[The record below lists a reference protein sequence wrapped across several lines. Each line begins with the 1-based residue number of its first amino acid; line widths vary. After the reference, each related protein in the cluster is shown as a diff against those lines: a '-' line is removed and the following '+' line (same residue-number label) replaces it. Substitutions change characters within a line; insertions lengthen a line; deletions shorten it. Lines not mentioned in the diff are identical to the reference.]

1 MQNIQNFLVEFFI
14 LIVLL
19 FFAGCAAYEPLKT
32 TPAAIGVPTAV
43 EKELT
48 KLPPPKEQIVAA
60 VYKFRDQTGQYKLT
74 ETGNSFSTAVT
85 QGATSILIKALED
98 SGWFIPIEREGLSD
112 LLNERK
118 IIRSSRENFL
128 GEDGKKLPDLPPL
141 LYAGVILEGGIISYD
156 TDVLTGGAGV
166 KYLGATASGQYRED
180 KVTIYLRAV
189 STQNGRILKT
199 VYTTKTILSQM
210 VDLGLFKFVDYQS
223 LLEVETGYTYNEP
236 VDLCVTEAI
245 QKAVE
250 SLIIEGIQD
259 GLWQVKNPKDLDSP
273 VIKNFSNDQIQSN
286 ELDDLGNSIAE
297 KHSKIG
303 IDLNIGG
310 QQYSGDYP
318 NPLTKMFE
326 SFGLRFNFNN
336 RWALG
341 ANYRSGRLGAESA
354 FDNIFNSL
362 GIGAYYKLIPQYDF
376 TPYLTLGGEIIY
388 KKNSGALYPD
398 YSASNTT
405 SSKLFYSLV
414 SGIGVEYSF
423 SKFISLNVELNN
435 HYVFS
440 DMLDG
445 LKHGNLNDYFW
456 GANVG
461 FTVYLFNNL
470 FKN

>member
-1 MQNIQNFLVEFFI
+1 MRNMQIKIVPFITLMFF
-14 LIVLL
+14 L
-19 FFAGCAAYEPLKT
+19 FFEGCASYEPLKT
-32 TPAAIGVPTAV
+32 APPSIGIPTTA

-48 KLPPPKEQIVAA
+48 SLPAPKEPIVAA

-74 ETGNSFSTAVT
+74 ATGNSFSTSVT

-98 SGWFIPIEREGLSD
+98 SGWFLPIEREGLSD

-118 IIRSSRENFL
+118 IIRSSRENYL
-128 GEDGKKLPDLPPL
+128 GNDGKKLPDLPPL
-141 LYAGVILEGGIISYD
+141 LYAGIMLEGGIISYD

-166 KYLGATASGQYRED
+166 KYLGATASGQYIED
-180 KVTIYLRAV
+180 KVTVYLRAV

-210 VDLGLFKFVDYQS
+210 VDVGLFKFIDYQS

-236 VDLCVTEAI
+236 VDICVTEAI

-259 GLWQVKNPKDLDSP
+259 GLWQLKDPKEIQSP
-273 VIKNFSNDQIQSN
+273 VIKNFTQEQLQSHKIDN
-286 ELDDLGNSIAE
+286 LGNPVVE
-297 KHSKIG
+297 KRSMLG
-303 IDLNIGG
+303 LDLNVGG
-310 QQYSGDYP
+310 QQYIGDYS
-318 NPLTKMFE
+318 NSFTKMFG
-326 SFGLRFNFNN
+326 SVGLRYNLNNQWAFGAIVRRGNLEAENAFNKV
-336 RWALG
+336 
-341 ANYRSGRLGAESA
+341 
-354 FDNIFNSL
+354 FNSFEL
-362 GIGAYYKLIPQYDF
+362 SSYYNLIPPYKF
-376 TPYLTLGGEIIY
+376 TPYLKLGGELIF
-388 KKNSGALYPD
+388 
-398 YSASNTT
+398 NTT
-405 SSKLFYSLV
+405 SGEKYLNNSTTNSSAHKILYSIV

-423 SKFISLNVELNN
+423 GWFLSLNVEMNN

-461 FTVYLFNNL
+461 VTVYFV
-470 FKN
+470 K